1 MLEEQVSR
9 LKEQQRMAK
18 QELASIEFG
27 VEDEPEQ
34 QKGAR
39 TASANN
45 QIRAN
50 RNDKTNEEEQDKL
63 KITELLKQLDQ
74 NNEEIY

>member
-45 QIRAN
+45 
-50 RNDKTNEEEQDKL
+50 
-63 KITELLKQLDQ
+63 
-74 NNEEIY
+74 